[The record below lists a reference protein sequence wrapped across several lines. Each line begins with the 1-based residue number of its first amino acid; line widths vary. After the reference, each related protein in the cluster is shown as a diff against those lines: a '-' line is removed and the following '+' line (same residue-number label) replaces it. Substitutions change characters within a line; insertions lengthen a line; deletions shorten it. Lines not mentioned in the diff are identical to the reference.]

1 MNDTKTNNPNYYAI
15 IPAKVRYDKNLTA
28 SAKLIYAELTALSNK
43 TGYAYPSN
51 AYLAELYDVS
61 EQSVRNWI
69 ICLEDAGYIRREKD
83 AAGNRIIVCLMDSP
97 QKNFGHDQK
106 NLGFPPKKL
115 GSPPQK
121 ILARNNTSNNTIN
134 NTKSKIEQGIK
145 LPFSEDEFKTAW
157 AQYLKYRKVE
167 LRKPYRTARSMNLA
181 LDKLKELSNNN
192 VWQAIEI
199 LRTCEINGW
208 TGIFRANNKTQND
221 RSEQFR
227 NAIGEAL
234 QNGQF
239 D

>member
-97 QKNFGHDQK
+97 PKNLGPDQK
-106 NLGFPPKKL
+106 NLAFPPKNF
-115 GSPPQK
+115 GP
-121 ILARNNTSNNTIN
+121 
-134 NTKSKIEQGIK
+134 
-145 LPFSEDEFKTAW
+145 
-157 AQYLKYRKVE
+157 
-167 LRKPYRTARSMNLA
+167 
-181 LDKLKELSNNN
+181 
-192 VWQAIEI
+192 
-199 LRTCEINGW
+199 
-208 TGIFRANNKTQND
+208 
-221 RSEQFR
+221 
-227 NAIGEAL
+227 
-234 QNGQF
+234 
-239 D
+239 